1 MVGTTLLKKLFG
13 TSRDRDYKRFSPILE
28 EISSLEPKYSAM
40 TNDELRS
47 QTALFRERLAN
58 GETLDDILTDAY
70 AVVRETSKRVIGLR
84 PFDVQIYGAVILH
97 RGNIAEMMTGEG
109 KTLVATMPVYL
120 NALTGDGVHLIT
132 VNDYLARR
140 DSQWMGPIFEF
151 LGLTVGLIQSGMNV
165 GEKQAAYRA
174 DVTYGT
180 NNEYGFDYL
189 RDNMAVRADHR
200 MQRKL
205 NYAIVDEVDSI
216 LIDEARTP
224 LIISG
229 RPEKSTDLYYKIN
242 EAVCKL
248 KKETHYELEEKG
260 NHATLTEEGMEA
272 AEKFLGVENLYTD
285 DSLGMVH
292 MIEQSIKAHHFYKK
306 DDEYVL
312 QGNDVIIV
320 DEFTGRLQE
329 GRRFGDGLH
338 QAIEAKERVSV
349 QFESQ
354 TVASITYQNFFK
366 IYDKLAGMTGT
377 AMTEAQEFANT
388 YKLEVFEIEPNLPL
402 QRADNTDLVFATENG
417 KFNYVIREIE
427 EIHKTNRPVLVGT
440 VSIEKSEKL
449 AKMISAKG
457 ISGHQVLNAKHH
469 EHEASIISTA
479 GKPGA
484 ITIATNMAGRGT
496 DIKLGEGVREL
507 GGLAIIGTERHESRR
522 IDNQLRGRAGRQGD
536 PGTTRF
542 YVSLE
547 DDVAR
552 LFGGD
557 RAKKIIDLVGGQAMD
572 EEPLDQKMVTRSIE
586 KAQKRVEQH
595 NFEIR
600 KQVVQ
605 YDDVMNKQRQV
616 IYKIRRDVLE
626 DKDVLELIQEMF
638 EEIVLGMVDEFA
650 PKDQSPEEWDLDG
663 LASRFKHIFG
673 YEPDL
678 DKLDSGN
685 PDIMGEFFLAL
696 VDEEYKNRENMI
708 ADEIRNSYREQI
720 GGDESKIDFK
730 QIGRK
735 RVHDLEM
742 MALLNAVDEKWI
754 VHLYTMDYLKES
766 VRMRALGQRDPL
778 LEYKQEGF
786 DMFQGLL
793 LNIYETVIQTLFR
806 MTDPEIRKKKD
817 IQARKSDQPDE
828 LSQQLDKYSF
838 IGADKEQDRSFASF
852 DTSRFALAGQENAS
866 QQNAPRQDS
875 NTMTQDEPNRPSGK
889 TVKRVGE
896 KLKPN
901 DPCSCGSG
909 KKYKKCCGAKN

>member
-1 MVGTTLLKKLFG
+1 MVGTKILKKLFG
-13 TSRDRDYKRFSPILE
+13 TSRDRDYKRFLPILAT
-28 EISSLEPKYSAM
+28 ITSLESKYSAM
-40 TNDELRS
+40 TNDELRG
-47 QTALFRERLAN
+47 QTHIFRDRLAKE
-58 GETLDDILTDAY
+58 ETLDDILPDAF

-84 PFDVQIYGAVILH
+84 PFDVQIYGALILH
-97 RGNIAEMMTGEG
+97 QGNIAEMMTGEG

-120 NALTGDGVHLIT
+120 NALNGEGVHVIT

-151 LGLTVGLIQSGMNV
+151 LGLTVGLIQSGMGI
-165 GEKQAAYRA
+165 GEKQVAYRA

-180 NNEYGFDYL
+180 NNEFGFDYL

-200 MQRKL
+200 MQRQL
-205 NYAIVDEVDSI
+205 RYAIVDEVDSI

-229 RPEKSTDLYYKIN
+229 RPEKSTDQYFKVNDCVIRLKE
-242 EAVCKL
+242 EA
-248 KKETHYELEEKG
+248 HYELEEKG
-260 NHATLTEEGMEA
+260 HHATLTEDGMEA
-272 AEKFLGVENLYTD
+272 AEKLLGVDNLYSD

-292 MIEQSIKAHHFYKK
+292 MIEQSLKAHHFYKK

-329 GRRFGDGLH
+329 GRRYGDGLH

-354 TVASITYQNFFK
+354 TVASVTYQNFFK
-366 IYDKLAGMTGT
+366 LYEKLGGMTGT
-377 AMTEAQEFANT
+377 AMTEAQEFKNT

-402 QRADNTDLVFATENG
+402 QREDKTDLVFATELG

-427 EIHKTNRPVLVGT
+427 EINKTNRPILVGT
-440 VSIEKSEKL
+440 VSIEKSELL
-449 AKMISAKG
+449 AKMLTDKG
-457 ISGHQVLNAKHH
+457 IKGHQVLNAKHH

-496 DIKLGEGVREL
+496 DIKLGEGVREM

-557 RAKKIIDLVGGQAMD
+557 RAKKIIDLVGGKAMD

-586 KAQKRVEQH
+586 KAQKRVEEY

-616 IYKIRRDVLE
+616 IYKMRRDVLE
-626 DKDVLELIQEMF
+626 DRDVLELIQEMF
-638 EEIVLGMVDEFA
+638 EEIIYGMIDEFA
-650 PKDQSPEEWDLDG
+650 PKDASPEEWDLDG
-663 LASRFKHIFG
+663 LSTRFRHIFG
-673 YEPDL
+673 FEPNL
-678 DKLDSGN
+678 DDLDSGN
-685 PDIMGEFFLAL
+685 PDIMGDFFLNL
-696 VDEEYKNRENMI
+696 VDEEYKRRESMI
-708 ADEIRNSYREQI
+708 GGEIRDSFRDQI
-720 GGDESKIDFK
+720 GGNEADVDFD
-730 QIGRK
+730 QIARK

-754 VHLYTMDYLKES
+754 VHLFTMDYLKES

-786 DMFQGLL
+786 EMFQTLL

-806 MTDPEIRKKKD
+806 VTDPEIRKKKE
-817 IQARKSDQPDE
+817 IQARKSGQGDEQPD
-828 LSQQLDKYSF
+828 QLDKYSF

-852 DTSRFALAGQENAS
+852 DTSRFALAGQDNAS
-866 QQNAPRQDS
+866 QQPAPNQQGNGAPQR
-875 NTMTQDEPNRPSGK
+875 EPEKPAGK
-889 TVKRVGE
+889 TIKRVGE

-909 KKYKKCCGAKN
+909 KKFKKCCGANN